1 MDNELLKEIAISLEQ
16 LLAEQQKTNE
26 KLDNLLNIFIKY
38 DQEYNAEIVR
48 DQGRTDLIS

>member
-1 MDNELLKEIAISLEQ
+1 MEQQLAELFKQ
-16 LLAEQQKTNE
+16 LLAEQRKTNE

-38 DQEYNAEIVR
+38 DQEYNKEIIR

>member
-1 MDNELLKEIAISLEQ
+1 MEELLKQLINEQ
-16 LLAEQQKTNE
+16 KKTNE
-26 KLDNLLNIFIKY
+26 KLDQLLNLFIKY